1 VHTVNLDAGS
11 AAAGRRIASTVAIAY
26 LAVATFPAAYYALH
40 PGLDT
45 SWVYGLNHFFNSQY
59 HFGRDVNFTYG
70 PLGVLLYPANFGN
83 DVLYAVLFRVTITV
97 FFIVSLA
104 MLAPGRWL
112 GLLLFST
119 TYGVALGIG
128 HTFDF
133 HLLVVASLAVLAAI
147 ERRSLLG
154 FLLVAAFSGPL
165 WLAKFSVGMGLAT
178 IVVAGAVA
186 WRWVC
191 RGDISGTIA
200 ILFAHLASF
209 LCAAWILLGSPS
221 NLLLWLRAS
230 FEIAGGYS
238 VAMSYDPGWTDQR
251 KGVAICAAYVISL
264 AALFRLRRRVALPL
278 VLLAGPLFLVFKAG
292 FVRED
297 AHVMSFFGFA
307 AAALAIPLLI
317 GTSAKE
323 RVVTVVALLLVVGL
337 GIRAARARKYLSVTA
352 FAQVATGRLG
362 ILGLEKALHYRT
374 TMQEIEGITLASIG
388 PDRLPEDV
396 RRAIGGGTVLI
407 TPWELVHCLASE
419 LNCVPPPTL
428 QEYSAYTPYL
438 DAITAARFEPPDSPD
453 FVLVHTLV
461 STENRHIVL
470 DGPLTWR
477 KLIGRYEPVRL
488 TSREFVLL
496 RRRASPETVEPVPLS
511 RERLLMDEW
520 IPVPRAHGFIFAEMR
535 FELSWLGK
543 LLKLLHRVPA
553 GYIELRRASGAVE
566 RRRLVFETSVNGV
579 LVQPFA
585 EDLAGLPALF
595 DALEGDR
602 VVALRIV
609 GRTTRYY
616 SQSVP
621 LQWLTGSLGAS
632 PSASHQ

>member
-1 VHTVNLDAGS
+1 VRTVNLDAGS
-11 AAAGRRIASTVAIAY
+11 VAAGRRVVSTAAIAY
-26 LAVATFPAAYYALH
+26 VAVATFPAAYYALH
-40 PGLDT
+40 PGLDI
-45 SWVYGLNHFFNSQY
+45 SWVYGVNHFFNSQFR
-59 HFGRDVNFTYG
+59 FGRDVNFTYG
-70 PLGVLLYPANFGN
+70 PLGFLLYPANFGN
-83 DVLYAVLFRVTITV
+83 DVLFSALFRVTIMV
-97 FFIVSLA
+97 FFVVSLA

-133 HLLVVASLAVLAAI
+133 HLLVLAALAVLAAV

-154 FLLVAAFSGPL
+154 ILLVAAFSAPL
-165 WLAKFSVGMGLAT
+165 WLAKFSLGMGLAA
-178 IVVAGAVA
+178 VVIAGAVA
-186 WRWVC
+186 WRWIC
-191 RGDISGTIA
+191 RGDLSGTLA
-200 ILFAHLASF
+200 IPLAHLASF
-209 LCAAWILLGSPS
+209 FCVAWLLLGSATS
-221 NLLLWLRAS
+221 LWLWLRAS

-238 VAMSYDPGWTDQR
+238 VALSYDPGWTDQR
-251 KGVAICAAYVISL
+251 KGVAICAVYLICL
-264 AALFRLRRRVALPL
+264 AALWRLRHRAALPL
-278 VLLAGPLFLVFKAG
+278 ALLAGPLFLVFKAG

-307 AAALAIPLLI
+307 AAALAIPLLM
-317 GTSAKE
+317 GTSTKE
-323 RVVTVVALLLVVGL
+323 RMVTVAALILVLGL
-337 GIRAARARKYLSVTA
+337 GIRAARYRNYLSA
-352 FAQVATGRLG
+352 ASFAQVATGRLG
-362 ILGLEKALHYRT
+362 VLGLEKALHNRT
-374 TMQEIEGITLASIG
+374 TRQEIDGITLASIG

-407 TPWELVHCLASE
+407 TPWELVHCLASD

-438 DAITAARFEPPDSPD
+438 DAITAARFEAPDSPD

-496 RRRASPETVEPVPLS
+496 RRRASPVTVEPVPLS

-553 GYIELRRASGAVE
+553 GYIELRRASGAIE

-609 GRTTRYY
+609 GRATRYY

-621 LQWLTGSLGAS
+621 LQWLMGSLGAS